1 MSYIIENSVFSKSIP
16 NEYVVIDLEATGCS
30 EYNYIIELSAI
41 KIKNGDIVSEF
52 NELVK
57 PPEYRLVDYSQSKV
71 LSYEI
76 EKNLKIYYIDE
87 FIEKLTGISNSMIHQ
102 AKKEKKVITDFADFI
117 DDSIIVGHGVP
128 NDFMIINNAFN
139 RILKRNF
146 EAHFIDTFELGIYL
160 YETEYSLINL
170 CKRFNIENKS
180 IHRARSDAYRTYLCF
195 EKMKNEILNENLN
208 NNIKKYSDW
217 IENNIKQQEIS
228 NRKKIIKQF
237 NKFNW
242 KDVKDYLL
250 NIGNLEEIFEDK
262 SIYLSEYLS
271 DTDISE
277 INSIFS
283 GCNIKYDKKV
293 YSNTDY
299 IIINDNIDINS
310 EGKYKEEIRMLLD
323 IASKQLIRVLSLS
336 ELVYIYDNGFDPNF
350 FYDDSK
356 DRFIKY
362 DNKKFYI
369 HSKVDSENYKLIKS
383 FILNKGSN
391 TVNKIDDSLDY
402 LIISEDEDEN
412 YFFESYEGKLLILL
426 YLNGRGPQIIN
437 QSLMLKIINFA
448 DNSKKK
454 KIDKNKN
461 IKKKKKKKNKNNK

>member
-16 NEYVVIDLEATGCS
+16 DEYVVIDLEATGCS

-102 AKKEKKVITDFADFI
+102 AKEEKKVITDFANFI
-117 DDSIIVGHGVP
+117 DDSVIVGHGVP
-128 NDFMIINNAFN
+128 NDFMLINNAFN

-146 EAHFIDTFELGIYL
+146 EADFIDTFELGIYL

-170 CKRFNIENKS
+170 CKKFDIENKS
-180 IHRARSDAYRTYLCF
+180 THRARSDAYRTYLCF
-195 EKMKNEILNENLN
+195 EKMKSYILKGNSNK
-208 NNIKKYSDW
+208 NIKKYSDW

-237 NKFNW
+237 NKSNW
-242 KDVKDYLL
+242 KDIKGYLL

-271 DTDISE
+271 NTDISD

-283 GCNIKYDKKV
+283 ECDIKYDKKI

-299 IIINDNIDINS
+299 IIIKEDVDIIDINS
-310 EGKYKEEIRMLLD
+310 DGKCKEEIEMLLS

-336 ELVYIYDNGFDPNF
+336 ELKDIYDNGFNPNF

-356 DRFIKY
+356 DKFIKY
-362 DNKKFYI
+362 TNKNFYI
-369 HSKVDSENYKLIKS
+369 HSGAIEENYKLIKS
-383 FILNKGSN
+383 FILNKGAN
-391 TVNKIDDSLDY
+391 ILNKMDDDLDY
-402 LIISEDEDEN
+402 IIISEDEDEK
-412 YFFESYEGKLLILL
+412 YFFESVEGKLFLLL

-437 QSLMLKIINFA
+437 ESWMLKLINFI
-448 DNSKKK
+448 DNSKKNK
-454 KIDKNKN
+454 KS
-461 IKKKKKKKNKNNK
+461 KKKNNKNNK